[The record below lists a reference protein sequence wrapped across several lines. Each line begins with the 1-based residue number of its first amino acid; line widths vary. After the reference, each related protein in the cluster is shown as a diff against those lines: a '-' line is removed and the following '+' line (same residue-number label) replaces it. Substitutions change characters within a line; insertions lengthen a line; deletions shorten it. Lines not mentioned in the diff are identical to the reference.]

1 VLTRLLA
8 LDLWGPLKGW
18 SFRRLWAAAGLSML
32 ADQAFLVALTW
43 LVLRLAGSGA
53 DLGAVLA
60 VASIP
65 GAVLMPLGGVLSDR
79 ASPVMI
85 MVGASAGRVAL
96 LALLAA
102 LILTGEIRL
111 WHVYVISAGLSALD
125 ALYYPAS
132 MAIVP
137 ALVGQDRLG
146 AANAM
151 IQGVE
156 QASSILGPALAGL
169 LLALAGLGASFGGTA
184 LLFLVATALFATLA
198 RATNQVAGPEEDQ
211 AQDGE
216 QSTPG
221 GGLAEGLRYVARD
234 PVIRTLLLVV
244 LGTNLAMIGPLYVGG
259 AVLAESRLGGAGAFG
274 TLVAA
279 AGAGSLIGIIG
290 AGSVRRFA
298 RRGLIELS
306 LTGVLGIVVASI
318 AFVPN
323 LVLAVPLAIAIGAT
337 ASFLGVVTISWLQER
352 TEPALL
358 GRVMSLVM
366 FSAVALDPVSFA
378 LAGVLVEVNLA
389 ATFVGAGA
397 LLVLTASLGATSRT
411 MRLAG

>member
-1 VLTRLLA
+1 MLRRLPA
-8 LDLWGPLKGW
+8 LELWEPLKGW
-18 SFRRLWAAAGLSML
+18 SFRRLWAASGLSML

-43 LVLRLAGSGA
+43 LVLRLTGSGA
-53 DLGAVLA
+53 ELGAVLA
-60 VASIP
+60 VAAVP

-79 ASPVMI
+79 ASPVTIMI
-85 MVGASAGRVAL
+85 GASVGRVVL
-96 LALLAA
+96 LALLAV

-111 WHVYVISAGLSALD
+111 WHVYVISASLSALD

-132 MAIVP
+132 MAILP
-137 ALVGQDRLG
+137 ALVGRDRLG

-184 LLFLVATALFATLA
+184 LLFLVATALLVTLA
-198 RATNQVAGPEEDQ
+198 RAANQVSGPEDDQ
-211 AQDGE
+211 ADE
-216 QSTPG
+216 QNTTG
-221 GGLAEGLRYVARD
+221 GGLAEGLRYVVGD

-244 LGTNLAMIGPLYVGG
+244 LGTNLAMMGPLYVGG

-279 AGAGSLIGIIG
+279 AGAGSLIGIVG

-306 LTGVLGIVVASI
+306 LTGVLGLVVASI

-323 LVLAVPLAIAIGAT
+323 LALAVPIAIAIGAT

-352 TEPALL
+352 TEPGLL

-366 FSAVALDPVSFA
+366 FSAVALDPISFA

-389 ATFVGAGA
+389 ATFVGAGS

-411 MRLAG
+411 MRLAS

>member
-1 VLTRLLA
+1 MLRRLLA
-8 LDLWGPLKGW
+8 LELWEPLKGW

-43 LVLRLAGSGA
+43 LVLRIAGSGA
-53 DLGAVLA
+53 ELGFVLA
-60 VASIP
+60 VASVP
-65 GAVLMPLGGVLSDR
+65 GAILMPLGGVLSDR

-85 MVGASAGRVAL
+85 MVGASAGRVLL

-102 LILTGEIRL
+102 LILTDTIQL

-125 ALYYPAS
+125 ALYYPSS
-132 MAIVP
+132 MAILP
-137 ALVGQDRLG
+137 ALVGQERLG
-146 AANAM
+146 SANAM

-156 QASSILGPALAGL
+156 QASGILGPALAGL

-184 LLFLVATALFATLA
+184 LLFLVATALFVTLA
-198 RATNQVAGPEEDQ
+198 RAANRVAGPAEDQ
-211 AQDGE
+211 E
-216 QSTPG
+216 QEDEQGTTG
-221 GGLAEGLRYVARD
+221 GGLAEGLRYVVRD

-244 LGTNLAMIGPLYVGG
+244 LGTNLAMMGPLYVGG

-279 AGAGSLIGIIG
+279 AGVGSLVGIIG
-290 AGSVRRFA
+290 AGSVRRFT

-323 LVLAVPLAIAIGAT
+323 VAFAVPLAIAIGAT
-337 ASFLGVVTISWLQER
+337 ASFLGVITISWLQER
-352 TEPALL
+352 TEPGLL

-366 FSAVALDPVSFA
+366 FSAVALDPISFA

-411 MRLAG
+411 MRLAS